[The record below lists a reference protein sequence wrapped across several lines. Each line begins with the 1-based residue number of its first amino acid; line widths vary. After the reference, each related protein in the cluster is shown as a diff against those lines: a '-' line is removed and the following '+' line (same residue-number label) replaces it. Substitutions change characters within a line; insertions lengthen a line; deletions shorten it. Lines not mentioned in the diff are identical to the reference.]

1 MSRKTTET
9 PEQYN
14 ERIRKRDEEDIRSIL
29 KTEYG
34 KRFIWKLLGICGTFH
49 QSIVMGS
56 PDASAF
62 NEGRRSIGNTLLA
75 QVLEVRPESYIEMSK
90 MAKGDEHD
98 RRMVEAAN
106 NTEEPR

>member
-1 MSRKTTET
+1 MTRKSTET

-34 KRFIWKLLGICGTFH
+34 KRFIWRFLGRCGTFH
-49 QSIVMGS
+49 QSIVFGS

-75 QVLEVRPESYIEMSK
+75 QVLEIKPEAYVEMTK
-90 MAKGDEHD
+90 MSKGDE
-98 RRMVEAAN
+98 RERNMVQAA
-106 NTEEPR
+106 NTEES